1 MQVMITILQVWLYRR
16 GCAYFPSGWYFGTAV
31 NTKLARP
38 KL

>member
-1 MQVMITILQVWLYRR
+1 MQVMITILQVWLYCR
-16 GCAYFPSGWYFGTAV
+16 GCAYFPWYFRTAV